1 MLLGSAA
8 LLDVRVESVHRI
20 HSYCD
25 EMEQE
30 THDEVARSQEYQVPV
45 RLAKYDDKRYYR

>member
-25 EMEQE
+25 EMGQE
-30 THDEVARSQEYQVPV
+30 T
-45 RLAKYDDKRYYR
+45 